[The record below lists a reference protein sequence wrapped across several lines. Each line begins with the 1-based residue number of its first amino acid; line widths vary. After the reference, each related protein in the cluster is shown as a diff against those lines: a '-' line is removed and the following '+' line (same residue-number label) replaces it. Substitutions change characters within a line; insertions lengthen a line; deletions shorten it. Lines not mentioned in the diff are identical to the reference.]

1 MEAQESKKN
10 KGPIDKN
17 KGHFAK
23 IQVSGSSEL

>member
-1 MEAQESKKN
+1 METQESKKTN
-10 KGPIDKN
+10 RQNKN